1 MGFGGSAGAMLASLK
16 NNKRARPSAFKK
28 LKESGVAYSTKTE
41 LYFDKKSTP
50 AQLRALRKQIKREN
64 DSAFIKKAIII
75 GILLVVIILV
85 VGFIKF

>member
-1 MGFGGSAGAMLASLK
+1 MGFGGSVGAMLASLK

-28 LKESGVAYSTKTE
+28 LKENGVEYTTKTE
-41 LYFDKKSTP
+41 LHFDKKSTP

-64 DSAFIKKAIII
+64 EIALIKKAIII
-75 GILLVVIILV
+75 GILFVLIILA

>member
-28 LKESGVAYSTKTE
+28 LKENGVEYITKTE
-41 LYFDKKSTP
+41 LHFDKKSTP

-64 DSAFIKKAIII
+64 NIDFIKKAVII
-75 GILLVVIILV
+75 GILLVIVILV
-85 VGFIKF
+85 VSFIKF